1 MTSCFDILHAIS
13 ARSGLDRTAGHPLYS
28 YRVTP
33 QELDLLRD
41 ELIAIFNS
49 RGSLRMAEECG
60 AFCLFGAEWFRR
72 NYRSGPWSW
81 DVIFDALD
89 LSGSRRPNTQVTTAE
104 YGKRGL
110 KYWNVRL
117 LSTQLMN
124 LYLRTVVC
132 QGGFPINTLSNDG
145 TGLSRL
151 LKACLRDHE
160 RFPTEPMDEVLSRY
174 IHFVPPTLQIGEVR
188 KLAGDLIQAIAR
200 LRKQSDDALTRGLTR
215 AAFLD
220 QTAKGWEVELPLR
233 VEEPEEKEILLSLL
247 DAAKAEPFSRH
258 ALSVSTALLCDN
270 KEAVIVR
277 TLRCPSSLTEEEFRL
292 VCKIEATKEILP
304 RMTGYLQAGDQ
315 RTPVVSI
322 SRSNDGSGF
331 RLTKYAVTTLSG
343 SQAFFETALILAVG
357 GEEIQR
363 VPLPGGEAL
372 PESPWIFT
380 ADDLH
385 QLIGVGSAKPRD
397 NSVWIA
403 LPPICDVQ
411 QSTDSEL
418 KELDVSVAGRKV
430 VELTGEVR
438 IVCDDVQYRVST
450 KSDSNRDCLF
460 ELRGRSKRLGT
471 GGSQVWCGH
480 PSVWQIPLNE
490 NEVPS
495 EVPREQLQWKPGTG
509 GSWSGNFSKCLGFV
523 QIRVLQ
529 EGDTRY
535 LAKAIVMP
543 PNIELQVV
551 PGSKPG
557 TGVLRI
563 SGLGTC
569 KLAVERD
576 ERIQTSATRKDGV
589 VLLEVNV
596 VGERPG
602 LITVRISFEN
612 DNSCDVSIVCPT
624 TAFSLINVLGQ
635 PVDYP
640 NGIPVDNLDG
650 LTVQVIYP
658 EQRIPLLYWPE
669 GSLLIDRLR
678 ETNIPGVFEY
688 PLSYITGYATELL
701 ACSDEPDGKVKFGI
715 GTNVAF
721 APRFALSVG
730 RYSHALDRPIPVAQ
744 VDGDEETTEICI
756 KGLAATSS
764 KLCEDCSLNIVPLGS
779 PNDQMPADSITLKE
793 VGRWI
798 IRHSDYPAGYY
809 LVIAKDSRGNSYRP
823 LRIVVKASEL
833 KGNTDDVDDSRPA
846 FWSVMNT
853 HEKSRRLE
861 AWDVYFKSMADN
873 PAHPDWAQLDD
884 FVNSSET
891 LPVTTFE
898 AVAAITR
905 NHLAAA
911 RYGIIYPYRER
922 LWRRFEQLPFL
933 WSAIP
938 IHAWLV
944 TAARCWTFAHSRM
957 TENGIDTEQVDILLG
972 QVRDR
977 FVEEAPNRSPHMASV
992 ILAMFASN
1000 RFGIPFSERL
1010 HMLDRRFTLDIRTRE
1025 HTRLISHHDRFDTRS
1040 TWPNFPIECTQD
1052 AKDHLRS
1059 AGLMF
1064 ETSKEEGF
1072 KNQWGVL
1079 NGPGI
1084 AAVKAVYG
1092 DGLHSKEI
1100 TEYKRLR
1107 ALDPEWYDIANAVA
1121 MKILLE
1127 RRCNSDRNYLSDIME
1142 SLSK

>member
-1 MTSCFDILHAIS
+1 MPNSGEITMQVLE
-13 ARSGLDRTAGHPLYS
+13 RSGLDRKDGHPLYS

-33 QELDLLRD
+33 QELELLQI
-41 ELIAIFNS
+41 ELKSVFS
-49 RGSLRMAEECG
+49 TRGSLKFAEECG

-72 NYRSGPWSW
+72 NYRNGPWSW
-81 DVIFDALD
+81 DVIFDAIGLT
-89 LSGSRRPNTQVTTAE
+89 GSRRPNTQVIVAD
-104 YGKRGL
+104 YVKRGL

-132 QGGFPINTLSNDG
+132 QGGFPINTLRNDG
-145 TGLSRL
+145 AGLSRM

-188 KLAGDLIQAIAR
+188 RLAADLIQAIAR
-200 LRKQSDDALTRGLTR
+200 LRKQSDEAQTRGLTR
-215 AAFLD
+215 VEFLD
-220 QTAKGWEVELPLR
+220 QTSKGWEVELPLR
-233 VEEPEEKEILLSLL
+233 VEEPEAKEILLSLL

-258 ALSVSTALLCDN
+258 ALSVSTAILCDN
-270 KEAVIVR
+270 AEAIIVR
-277 TLRCPSSLTEEEFRL
+277 TLRCPSSLSEEDFRR
-292 VCKIEATKEILP
+292 VCKIEATKELLP

-315 RTPVVSI
+315 RIPAVSI
-322 SRSNDGSGF
+322 SRSNDGSSF
-331 RLTKYAVTTLSG
+331 RLTKFGATTLSG
-343 SQAFFETALILAVG
+343 SQAFFETSLILAVG
-357 GEEIQR
+357 GEEIER
-363 VPLPGGEAL
+363 VSLPGGEAL
-372 PESPWIFT
+372 PDSPWIFT

-397 NSVWIA
+397 DSVWIA
-403 LPPICDVQ
+403 LPPICAIQ
-411 QSTDSEL
+411 ESTDSER

-450 KSDSNRDCLF
+450 KSDTNRDCLF
-460 ELRGRSKRLGT
+460 ELRGQSKRLGT
-471 GGSQVWCGH
+471 GGSLVWCGH

-490 NEVPS
+490 YEVPS
-495 EVPREQLQWKPGTG
+495 EVPREQLQWKPVTG
-509 GSWSGNFSKCLGFV
+509 GSWSGNFSKCLGLV

-543 PNIELQVV
+543 PSIELQVL

-557 TGVLRI
+557 TGILRI
-563 SGLGTC
+563 SELGNC
-569 KLAVERD
+569 ELAVEHD
-576 ERIQTSATRKDGV
+576 ERIQTSAILKDGM

-602 LITVRISFEN
+602 LITVRVTFDN
-612 DNSCDVSIVCPT
+612 GNSCDVSIVCPT
-624 TAFSLINVLGQ
+624 TSFSIINVLGQ
-635 PVDYP
+635 PVEYP

-650 LTVQVIYP
+650 LTVQVIHP
-658 EQRIPLLYWPE
+658 EQRIPLIYWPE

-678 ETNIPGVFEY
+678 QTNVPGVYEF
-688 PLSYITGYATELL
+688 PLSYIAGYATELL

-715 GTNVAF
+715 GKNVAF
-721 APRFALSVG
+721 APLFTLAVG
-730 RYSHALDRPIPVAQ
+730 RYSHALDRPTSLAQ

-756 KGLAATSS
+756 KGLAATS
-764 KLCEDCSLNIVPLGS
+764 LGTCEDCSLSVVPLGS
-779 PNDQMPADSITLKE
+779 PNDLMPADTIASIN
-793 VGRWI
+793 VGRWL

-809 LVIAKDSRGNSYRP
+809 LVLAKDSRGNSYRP

-833 KGNTDDVDDSRPA
+833 RSNTENGDDSRPA

-853 HEKSRRLE
+853 YDKRARLKE
-861 AWDVYFKSMADN
+861 WDEYFNRVADN

-911 RYGIIYPYRER
+911 RYGILYPHRER

-938 IHAWLV
+938 IQAWLV
-944 TAARCWTFAHSRM
+944 TAARCWAFAQSRM
-957 TENGIDTEQVDILLG
+957 TENGMETEQVDLLLG
-972 QVRDR
+972 QARDR
-977 FVEEAPNRSPHMASV
+977 FVKEAPNRSPHMASV
-992 ILAMFASN
+992 ILAMFASD
-1000 RFGIPFSERL
+1000 RFGIPFSESL
-1010 HMLDRRFTLDIRTRE
+1010 QQLVGRFTLDIRTRE
-1025 HTRLISHHDRFDTRS
+1025 HTRLISHHDHFDTRS
-1040 TWPNFPIECTQD
+1040 TWPNFRIDCNQEERD
-1052 AKDHLRS
+1052 ILRS
-1059 AGLMF
+1059 AKLMI
-1064 ETSKEEGF
+1064 EDGF
-1072 KNQWGVL
+1072 KNQWAVL

-1084 AAVKAVYG
+1084 AAVRAVYG
-1092 DGLHSKEI
+1092 DGLRAEDVSEF
-1100 TEYKRLR
+1100 KRLR
-1107 ALDPEWYDIANAVA
+1107 ALDPDWYDIANAVA
-1121 MKILLE
+1121 MSILLD
-1127 RRCNSDRNYLSDIME
+1127 RRCKSEPNYLMEIME
-1142 SLSK
+1142 SSNK

>member
-1 MTSCFDILHAIS
+1 MPNCYEILNQIA

-33 QELDLLRD
+33 QELDLLQH
-41 ELIAIFNS
+41 ELTAIFNS

-81 DVIFDALD
+81 DVILDALD
-89 LSGSRRPNTQVTTAE
+89 LNGNRRPNTQVTVAD
-104 YGKRGL
+104 YVKRGL

-132 QGGFPINTLSNDG
+132 QGGFPINTLRNDG
-145 TGLSRL
+145 AGLSRM

-174 IHFVPPTLQIGEVR
+174 IHLVPPTLQIGEVR
-188 KLAGDLIQAIAR
+188 RLAADLVQAIAR
-200 LRKQSDDALTRGLTR
+200 LRKQSDAALTCGLTR
-215 AAFLD
+215 AEFLD
-220 QTAKGWEVELPLR
+220 QTSKGWEVELPLR
-233 VEEPEEKEILLSLL
+233 VEEPEAKGILLSLL

-258 ALSVSTALLCDN
+258 ALSVSTAMLCDSS
-270 KEAVIVR
+270 EAVIIR
-277 TLRCPSSLTEEEFRL
+277 TLRCPSSLSEDDFRR
-292 VCKIEATKEILP
+292 VCKIDATKELLP

-315 RTPVVSI
+315 RVPAISI
-322 SRSNDGSGF
+322 SRSNDGSSF
-331 RLTKYAVTTLSG
+331 RLTKHATTTLSG

-357 GEEIQR
+357 GEETQR
-363 VPLPGGEAL
+363 VSLPGGEAL

-380 ADDLH
+380 ADELH

-397 NSVWIA
+397 ESVWIA
-403 LPPICDVQ
+403 LPPVCEVQ
-411 QSTDSEL
+411 QSDGSEL
-418 KELDVSVAGRKV
+418 FEVNVSVAGRKV
-430 VELTGEVR
+430 VKLTGEVR
-438 IVCDDVQYRVST
+438 IICDDVQYRVST
-450 KSDSNRDCLF
+450 KSDANRDCLF

-471 GGSQVWCGH
+471 GGSQVWCGT

-490 NEVPS
+490 DEVPS
-495 EVPREQLQWKPGTG
+495 EVPREQLQWKPVSG
-509 GSWSGNFSKCLGFV
+509 GAWSGYFATCLGHV
-523 QIRVLQ
+523 QIRVRQ

-535 LAKAIVMP
+535 LARAIVMP

-551 PGSKPG
+551 PGANQG
-557 TGVLRI
+557 TGALRI
-563 SGLGTC
+563 LGLGKC
-569 KLAVERD
+569 RIAVERD

-589 VLLEVNV
+589 VVLEVNV
-596 VGERPG
+596 VGTRPG
-602 LITVRISFEN
+602 LIRIRITFEN
-612 DNSCDVSIVCPT
+612 GNDCDVSMVCPT
-624 TAFSLINVLGQ
+624 TSYSILNVLGQ

-640 NGIPVDNLDG
+640 NGIPTDNLDG
-650 LTVQVIYP
+650 LTVQVIQP
-658 EQRIPLLYWPE
+658 EQRTPLIYWPE
-669 GSLLIDRLR
+669 GSLLIDRMR
-678 ETNIPGVFEY
+678 EKNVPGVFEF
-688 PLSYITGYATELL
+688 PLSYIANYATELL
-701 ACSDEPDGKVKFGI
+701 ACSDDPDGKVKFGV

-721 APRFALSVG
+721 APKFTLSVA
-730 RYSHALDRPIPVAQ
+730 RYSHALDRTKPLAQ
-744 VDGDEETTEICI
+744 VNGNEETTEICV
-756 KGLAATSS
+756 KGLDATTA
-764 KLCEDCSLNIVPLGS
+764 KLSDDCSLNVVPLGS
-779 PNDQMPADSITLKE
+779 PNDQMPADSITSTG
-793 VGRWI
+793 VGSWLV
-798 IRHSDYPAGYY
+798 RHSDYAPGYY
-809 LVIAKDSRGNSYRP
+809 LVLAKDSHGNSYRP

-833 KGNTDDVDDSRPA
+833 MGSNENGDDCRPA

-853 HEKSRRLE
+853 YDKSSRLK
-861 AWDVYFKSMADN
+861 AWDNYFNRVAEN

-911 RYGIIYPYRER
+911 RYGILYPQRER

-938 IHAWLV
+938 IHAWLAA
-944 TAARCWTFAHSRM
+944 AARCWAFVETRM
-957 TENGIDTEQVDILLG
+957 VENGMEAEQVTMLLT
-972 QVRDR
+972 QARDR
-977 FVEEAPNRSPHMASV
+977 FVKEAPNRSSHMASV
-992 ILAMFASN
+992 VLAMFASD
-1000 RFGIPFSERL
+1000 RFGISFTESLQQLVGRL
-1010 HMLDRRFTLDIRTRE
+1010 TLDVRTRE

-1040 TWPNFPIECTQD
+1040 TWPDFRIDCKQD
-1052 AKDHLRS
+1052 ERDLLRA

-1064 ETSKEEGF
+1064 ETNKEESF
-1072 KNQWGVL
+1072 KNQWAVL

-1092 DGLHSKEI
+1092 DGLHSTDI

-1107 ALDPEWYDIANAVA
+1107 ALDPDWYDIANAVA
-1121 MKILLE
+1121 MSVLLGRRCKSEPNYLIELLE
-1127 RRCNSDRNYLSDIME
+1127 
-1142 SLSK
+1142 SLHK

>member
-1 MTSCFDILHAIS
+1 MPNSNEIILRILE
-13 ARSGLDRTAGHPLYS
+13 RSGLDRTAGHPLYS

-33 QELDLLRD
+33 QELDLLRH
-41 ELIAIFNS
+41 ELTAIFKN

-81 DVIFDALD
+81 DVIFDALE
-89 LSGSRRPNTQVTTAE
+89 LNGSRRPNTQVIVAD
-104 YGKRGL
+104 YVKRGL

-132 QGGFPINTLSNDG
+132 QGGFPINTLRNDG
-145 TGLSRL
+145 AGLSRM

-188 KLAGDLIQAIAR
+188 RLAADLIQAIAR
-200 LRKQSDDALTRGLTR
+200 LRKQSDDAQSRGLTR
-215 AAFLD
+215 VEFLD
-220 QTAKGWEVELPLR
+220 QTSKGWEVELPLR
-233 VEEPEEKEILLSLL
+233 VDEPEAKEILLSLL
-247 DAAKAEPFSRH
+247 DAAKAEPFTRH
-258 ALSVSTALLCDN
+258 ALSVSTSMLCDN
-270 KEAVIVR
+270 AEAVIVR
-277 TLRCPSSLTEEEFRL
+277 TLRCPSSLSEEDFRR
-292 VCKIEATKEILP
+292 VCKIEATKELLP

-315 RTPVVSI
+315 RIPAVSI
-322 SRSNDGSGF
+322 ARSNDGSSF
-331 RLTKYAVTTLSG
+331 RLTKYAATTLSG
-343 SQAFFETALILAVG
+343 SQAFFETSLILAVG

-363 VPLPGGEAL
+363 VPLPGGESL

-397 NSVWIA
+397 DSVWIA

-411 QSTDSEL
+411 ESTDSEL

-438 IVCDDVQYRVST
+438 IVCDDVYYRVST
-450 KSDSNRDCLF
+450 KSDTNRDCLF

-490 NEVPS
+490 DEVPS
-495 EVPREQLQWKPGTG
+495 EVPREQIQWKPVTG
-509 GSWSGNFSKCLGFV
+509 GSWSGNFSKCLGLV

-535 LAKAIVMP
+535 LVKAIVMP
-543 PNIELQVV
+543 PSIELQVV

-557 TGVLRI
+557 TGMLRI
-563 SGLGTC
+563 SGLGNC

-589 VLLEVNV
+589 VLLDVNV

-602 LITVRISFEN
+602 LITVRITFEN
-612 DNSCDVSIVCPT
+612 GNSCDVFMVCPA
-624 TAFSLINVLGQ
+624 TAFSVINVLGQ

-650 LTVQVIYP
+650 LTVQVISP
-658 EQRIPLLYWPE
+658 EQRIPLIYWPE
-669 GSLLIDRLR
+669 GALLIDHLR
-678 ETNIPGVFEY
+678 ETNVPGVFEF
-688 PLSYITGYATELL
+688 PLSYIAGYATELL
-701 ACSDEPDGKVKFGI
+701 ACSDEPDGKVVFGI

-721 APRFALSVG
+721 APRFSLSVG
-730 RYSHALDRPIPVAQ
+730 RYSHALDRLIPVAQ

-764 KLCEDCSLNIVPLGS
+764 GLSEDCSLNIVPLGS
-779 PNDQMPADSITLKE
+779 PNDQMPADSITLIDR
-793 VGRWI
+793 GRWL

-809 LVIAKDSRGNSYRP
+809 LVHAKDSRRNSYRP
-823 LRIVVKASEL
+823 LRIVVKATEL
-833 KGNTDDVDDSRPA
+833 RNNTGNGDDSRPA

-853 HEKSRRLE
+853 YEKRARLK
-861 AWDVYFKSMADN
+861 AWDEYFESVADN

-891 LPVTTFE
+891 LPMTTFE

-905 NHLAAA
+905 NHHAAA
-911 RYGIIYPYRER
+911 RYGILFPQRER

-938 IHAWLV
+938 IQAWL
-944 TAARCWTFAHSRM
+944 ASAERCWAFAHSRM
-957 TENGIDTEQVDILLG
+957 TENGMDTEQVDLLLG

-977 FVEEAPNRSPHMASV
+977 FVKEAPNRSPHMASV
-992 ILAMFASN
+992 ILAMWASG
-1000 RFGIPFSERL
+1000 RFKIPFSENL
-1010 HMLDRRFTLDIRTRE
+1010 QQLFGRFTIDIRTRE
-1025 HTRLISHHDRFDTRS
+1025 HARLISHHDRFDTRS
-1040 TWPNFPIECTQD
+1040 TWPSFRIDCSQD
-1052 AKDHLRS
+1052 ERDHLRT

-1064 ETSKEEGF
+1064 VTSKEESF
-1072 KNQWGVL
+1072 KNQWAVL

-1092 DGLHSKEI
+1092 DGIDSKDI
-1100 TEYKRLR
+1100 IEYKRLR
-1107 ALDPEWYDIANAVA
+1107 ALDPDWYDIANAVA
-1121 MKILLE
+1121 MSILLE
-1127 RRCNSDRNYLSDIME
+1127 RRCKSEPNYLMEIME

>member
-1 MTSCFDILHAIS
+1 MPNCHEILNQIIT
-13 ARSGLDRTAGHPLYS
+13 RSGLERTAGHPLYS

-33 QELDLLRD
+33 QELDLLRH
-41 ELIAIFNS
+41 ELTAIFNS

-104 YGKRGL
+104 YVKRGL

-132 QGGFPINTLSNDG
+132 QGGFPINTLRHDG

-188 KLAGDLIQAIAR
+188 RLAGDLIQAIAR

-292 VCKIEATKEILP
+292 VCKIEATKELLP

-315 RTPVVSI
+315 RLPVVSI
-322 SRSNDGSGF
+322 SRSNDGSSF
-331 RLTKYAVTTLSG
+331 RLTKYAATTLSG
-343 SQAFFETALILAVG
+343 SQAFVDTALILAVG
-357 GEEIQR
+357 GEEIQG

-397 NSVWIA
+397 DSVWIA
-403 LPPICDVQ
+403 LPSICDVQ
-411 QSTDSEL
+411 ESTDSEL
-418 KELDVSVAGRKV
+418 KELDISVAGRKV
-430 VELTGEVR
+430 VELTGEAR
-438 IVCDDVQYRVST
+438 IVCEDVQYRVST

-490 NEVPS
+490 DEVPS
-495 EVPREQLQWKPGTG
+495 EVPREQLQWKPATG
-509 GSWSGNFSKCLGFV
+509 GSWNSNFSKCLGFV

-543 PNIELQVV
+543 SSIELQVV

-557 TGVLRI
+557 TGILRI

-602 LITVRISFEN
+602 LITVRITFEN
-612 DNSCDVSIVCPT
+612 DNSCDVFMVCPT
-624 TAFSLINVLGQ
+624 TAFSVINVLGQ

-640 NGIPVDNLDG
+640 NGIPLDNLDG
-650 LTVQVIYP
+650 LTAQVIYP
-658 EQRIPLLYWPE
+658 EHRNPLIYWPE

-678 ETNIPGVFEY
+678 ETNVPGVFEF

-701 ACSDEPDGKVKFGI
+701 ACSDELDGKVKFGI

-721 APRFALSVG
+721 SPRFILSVG
-730 RYSHALDRPIPVAQ
+730 RYSHALDRSIPVAQ
-744 VDGDEETTEICI
+744 VDGDEATTEIGI
-756 KGLAATSS
+756 KGLATTNA
-764 KLCEDCSLNIVPLGS
+764 KIGDECSLNIVPLGS
-779 PNDQMPADSITLKE
+779 PNDQMPADSIE
-793 VGRWI
+793 SIDVGKWR

-809 LVIAKDSRGNSYRP
+809 LVLARDSRGNSYRP

-833 KGNTDDVDDSRPA
+833 KGNTEDSDDSRPA

-853 HEKSRRLE
+853 YEKSKRLE
-861 AWDVYFKSMADN
+861 AWDDYFKKIADN
-873 PAHPDWAQLDD
+873 PGHPDWAQLDD

-911 RYGIIYPYRER
+911 RYAILYPHRER

-944 TAARCWTFAHSRM
+944 TAARCWTFVHSRM
-957 TENGIDTEQVDILLG
+957 TENGIDTEQVDKLLG
-972 QVRDR
+972 QARDL
-977 FVEEAPNRSPHMASV
+977 FIKEAPNRSSHMASV

-1000 RFGIPFSERL
+1000 RFSIPFSESL
-1010 HMLDRRFTLDIRTRE
+1010 QQLVGRFTLDIRTRE

-1052 AKDHLRS
+1052 EKDHLRR

-1064 ETSKEEGF
+1064 ETSKEESF
-1072 KNQWGVL
+1072 KNQWAVL

-1127 RRCNSDRNYLSDIME
+1127 RRCNSERNYLMDIME